1 MSRTFTIRV
10 ECLGTKIEWSCD
22 ANVASAIL
30 PSIELELR
38 DACSVSAEKGRGY
51 CGKVSHKSKGLS
63 AYHQAELLADKLSE
77 VGETGKATVV
87 RELSSTY
94 AAALSDAAAMCQ
106 DFEAATVRADAVYLL
121 QRNSPQERCVSVE
134 MHRIVQAQESLI
146 SLKLT
151 AVRYM
156 SSTDGA
162 FAA

>member
-1 MSRTFTIRV
+1 MSRFFTI
-10 ECLGTKIEWSCD
+10 EIESLGTVLKWGCD
-22 ANVASAIL
+22 ANVALALI

-38 DACSVSAEKGRGY
+38 DACSVSAEAGRGY
-51 CGKVSHKSKGLS
+51 RGKVVYKAKGLF
-63 AYHQAELLADKLSE
+63 AYHQAEQLADMLSE
-77 VGETGKATVV
+77 VGEAGKSIVV

-94 AAALSDAAAMCQ
+94 ADALSNAAAKCQ
-106 DFEAATVRADAVYLL
+106 DLEAATVQADAVYLL
-121 QRNSPQERCVSVE
+121 QRNPPQERCVSVE
-134 MHRIVQAQESLI
+134 MHRIVQAQGSLI